1 MDEKE
6 QQKEEETEEKEE
18 WSKMSNL
25 PFLSLEEIGS
35 FLPSRLTF

>member
-1 MDEKE
+1 MDEEE
-6 QQKEEETEEKEE
+6 QQKEETEEKEE